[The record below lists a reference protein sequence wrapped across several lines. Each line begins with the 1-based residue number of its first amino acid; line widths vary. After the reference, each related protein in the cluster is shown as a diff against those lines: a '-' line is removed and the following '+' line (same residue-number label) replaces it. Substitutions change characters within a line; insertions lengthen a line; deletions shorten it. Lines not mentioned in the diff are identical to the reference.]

1 MATEKTKP
9 AWMRP
14 LITIGL
20 LCVVVGGVAWFN
32 QPQRGQLRVW
42 FLDTPGDAVLVQSP
56 GGEYVLIDGGE
67 DPTLLAQHLGEHVP
81 FWQRTLRAIV
91 LTRSE
96 EASLTG
102 PVAALSR
109 YRAKLVLAP
118 RVWHMQEE
126 AWGLGEV
133 VQRVSTERASVALQ
147 APLTVEWVHLLQD
160 RQTKLLPA
168 QPGQQLRLDG
178 AVLTVL
184 AAASNPLQADDDA
197 PAGVVLHL
205 QYGVS
210 SLLLVTRCAA
220 VENPALAQVARPVTV
235 LAYPWACAMETPLLQ
250 AWQPQTIVFL
260 TGEHLDDPALLTYA
274 ERRRL
279 GGQGRPIAL
288 YHQKLDGTVTVV
300 CERGYHRRADGGVQP
315 ACVVVEGYQ

>member
-1 MATEKTKP
+1 MVAETTKKTS
-9 AWMRP
+9 WIRP

-20 LCVVVGGVAWFN
+20 LCVVVGGVAWFT
-32 QPQRGQLRVW
+32 QPQRGQLRIW

-67 DPTLLAQHLGEHVP
+67 DPTLLAQHLGEHLP
-81 FWQRTLRAIV
+81 FWQRTLRAIM
-91 LTRSE
+91 LTRGE
-96 EASLTG
+96 EGSLTG

-109 YRAKLVLAP
+109 YRAELVLAP

-133 VQRVSTERASVALQ
+133 VQRVSTERASIALQ
-147 APLTVEWVHLLQD
+147 APLTVEWVRLLQD
-160 RQTKLLPA
+160 GRTKLLPA

-184 AAASNPLQADDDA
+184 AAENKRAAQADDDA
-197 PAGVVLHL
+197 PAGMVLHL

-210 SLLLVTRCAA
+210 NLLLVTRCAA

-235 LAYPWACAMETPLLQ
+235 LAYPWDCAMETPLLD
-250 AWQPQTIVFL
+250 AWQPQAIMFL
-260 TGEHLDDPALLTYA
+260 TGEHLDNPALLTYA
-274 ERRRL
+274 ERRLL

-300 CERGYHRRADGGVQP
+300 CERGYRRRADGGVGP
-315 ACVVVEGYQ
+315 SCKVEQ